1 MKALLASLAVVALF
15 AGGCPSAYQ
24 KTYDEETARLEAQQR
39 LRDQQEAARRE
50 ADRQEARKYVA
61 IALFAVGSDVLDDT
75 AFRELDWFLGKIAPY
90 PHVEIEVKGYTDATG
105 SESTNQPLSN
115 KRAWN
120 VQDYLVSR
128 GIAANRIFASGFGAS
143 DPARPNVT
151 PDGRVQNRRAE
162 VRVR

>member
-15 AGGCPSAYQ
+15 VSGCPSAYQ

-39 LRDQQEAARRE
+39 LRDQQMAAEAH
-50 ADRQEARKYVA
+50 KYVA
-61 IALFAVGSDVLDDT
+61 IPLFAVGSDELDDT
-75 AFRELDWFLGKIAPY
+75 AFREIDWFLEKIAPY
-90 PHVEIEVKGYTDATG
+90 PHVAIEVRGYTDSTG
-105 SESTNQPLSN
+105 SEATNQPLSN

-120 VQDYLVSR
+120 VQDYMVSR
-128 GIAANRIFASGFGAS
+128 GISADRIDASGYGAT

-162 VRVR
+162 IRTR

>member
-15 AGGCPSAYQ
+15 ASGCPSAYQ

-39 LRDQQEAARRE
+39 MREQQMAAE
-50 ADRQEARKYVA
+50 RQEAHKYVA
-61 IALFAVGSDVLDDT
+61 IPLFAVGSDELDDA
-75 AFRELDWFLGKIAPY
+75 AFREIDWFLDKIAPY
-90 PHVEIEVKGYTDATG
+90 PHVEIELKGYTDSTG
-105 SESTNQPLSN
+105 SEATNEPLSN

-120 VQDYLVSR
+120 VQDYMVSR
-128 GIAANRIFASGFGAS
+128 GIAPDRISASGYGAT

-162 VRVR
+162 IRVRL